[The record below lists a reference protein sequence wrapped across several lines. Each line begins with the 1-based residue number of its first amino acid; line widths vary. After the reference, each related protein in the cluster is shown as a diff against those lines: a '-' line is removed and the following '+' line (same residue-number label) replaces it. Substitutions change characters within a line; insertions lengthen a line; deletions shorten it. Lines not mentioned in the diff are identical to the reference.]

1 MRQEYYNSS
10 IRKCSSKGENAS
22 QTSSETQPGKQE
34 NIIVF
39 RNKGELTVSFD
50 ILYNLYIY
58 KFIYYKLISISFI
71 CYEYISLYYT
81 FINIFFKFT
90 FIYTIFTI

>member
-10 IRKCSSKGENAS
+10 IKKCSSKEENAS

-39 RNKGELTVSFD
+39 RNKGELTVSFN
-50 ILYNLYIY
+50 IFYNLYIY
-58 KFIYYKLISISFI
+58 KFIYYKHIYVIN
-71 CYEYISLYYT
+71 LYLV
-81 FINIFFKFT
+81 
-90 FIYTIFTI
+90 